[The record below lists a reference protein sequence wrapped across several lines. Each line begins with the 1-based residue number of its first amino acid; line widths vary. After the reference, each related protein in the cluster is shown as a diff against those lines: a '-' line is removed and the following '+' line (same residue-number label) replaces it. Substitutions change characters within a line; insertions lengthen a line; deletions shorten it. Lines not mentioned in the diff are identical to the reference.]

1 MNRPNIRITASLA
14 ASLLLPA
21 YAAWTQPSP
30 HWNQQSPSAAPGATS
45 QSPSSVQPSPSVAA
59 KQQASSSSQ
68 SSTQQA
74 PPTASQ
80 QAPQQSGQTFK
91 REVNLVDV
99 LFTVLNRR
107 NKLVPDLE
115 QGDFKVFDEGKPQE
129 IRYFSKQSDLPLR
142 IGMLLDTSNS
152 IRERIKF
159 EQDAS
164 VSFLFSV
171 LRRNKD
177 EASVMT
183 FDDEPQIIQAFTS
196 DTGALRDQIMGTRAG
211 GGTAIYDAIYEACSK
226 QLNHPP
232 RPPGDLPDVVRRV
245 MILISDGED
254 NLSLHTRSEAIELAQ
269 RTSVV
274 IYTIS
279 TSTQWVALEETNP
292 EKTSN
297 RKFHLT
303 DGDKILQD
311 LAEQTGGRAFFP
323 YHVDDLDQS
332 FQDIGD
338 ELRNQYSIAY
348 QPLNYVLDGRYHKI
362 RVEVPDHKG
371 YQVRARRGYY
381 ARPNQGNNAAG
392 DSNSS
397 GAQGTPRGTQQ
408 GSPERTSK
416 P

>member
-1 MNRPNIRITASLA
+1 MSRRNILVPVLLAVAVWFSASA
-14 ASLLLPA
+14 IRA
-21 YAAWTQPSP
+21 
-30 HWNQQSPSAAPGATS
+30 QQAPGE
-45 QSPSSVQPSPSVAA
+45 
-59 KQQASSSSQ
+59 KQ
-68 SSTQQA
+68 QQA
-74 PPTASQ
+74 PPSPPPPGQ
-80 QAPQQSGQTFK
+80 QANPQNGQTFV

-107 NKLVPDLE
+107 NKLVPDLQE
-115 QGDFKVFDEGKPQE
+115 NDFKVFDEGKPQE
-129 IRYFSKQSDLPLR
+129 IRYFSKQTDLPLR

-152 IRERIKF
+152 IRDRIKF

-177 EASVMT
+177 QAFVMT
-183 FDDEPQIIQAFTS
+183 FDDEPQILQTFTS
-196 DTGALRDQIMGTRAG
+196 DTGSLRDQIMGTRAG
-211 GGTAIYDAIYEACSK
+211 GGTAIYDAIYQACST

-232 RPPGDLPDVVRRV
+232 RPQGDQPDVVRRV

-254 NLSLHTRSEAIELAQ
+254 NLSTRTRAEAIELAQ

-279 TSTQWVALEETNP
+279 TSTQWVSLEETDPN
-292 EKTSN
+292 KTSD
-297 RKFHLT
+297 RKYHLT
-303 DGDKILQD
+303 EGDKILQD

-348 QPLNYVLDGRYHKI
+348 QPANYVLDGRYHKI

-381 ARPNQGNNAAG
+381 ARANRGANAPSEPG
-392 DSNSS
+392 P
-397 GAQGTPRGTQQ
+397 GAPQGTPPGNAR
-408 GSPERTSK
+408 P
-416 P
+416 